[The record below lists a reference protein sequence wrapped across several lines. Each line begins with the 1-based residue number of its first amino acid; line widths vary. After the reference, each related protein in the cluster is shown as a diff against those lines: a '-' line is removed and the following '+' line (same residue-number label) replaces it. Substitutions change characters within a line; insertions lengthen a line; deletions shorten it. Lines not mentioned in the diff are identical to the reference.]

1 MKKIKVM
8 MFDDENDYFEIPYE
22 WLPRGT
28 QGPTLNDI
36 EASAD
41 RSKIKA
47 KLSRVRA
54 GEVPA
59 ATLDIDVRLT
69 QKEIYP
75 LLRILDK
82 IKIKVFY
89 FEKYFNKFVTA
100 TFYCVKPNPPWWLL
114 PADDNT
120 DNIVYDKFKIEFAGY
135 EDISECNM

>member
-1 MKKIKVM
+1 MQNIRIM
-8 MFDDENDYFEIPYE
+8 TYDETEWFDIPWW

-69 QKEIYP
+69 QKELYP
-75 LLRILDK
+75 LLKILKHPK
-82 IKIKVFY
+82 IKIFY
-89 FEKYFNKFVTA
+89 FEKYLNSFVTA
-100 TFYCVKPNPPWWLL
+100 TFYNVKPNPPWWQI
-114 PADDNT
+114 PEDDNT
-120 DNIVYDKFKIEFAGY
+120 DNIIYDKFKIEFAGY
-135 EDISECNM
+135 EDISLCSM

>member
-1 MKKIKVM
+1 MKNIRVM
-8 MFDDENDYFEIPYE
+8 TYDEKEWFDIPWW

-69 QKEIYP
+69 QKELYP
-75 LLRILDK
+75 LLKILKKTK
-82 IKIKVFY
+82 IKIFY
-89 FEKYFNKFVTA
+89 FEKYLNGFVTA
-100 TFYCVKPNPPWWLL
+100 TFYGVKPNPPWWQL
-114 PADDNT
+114 PEDDNT
-120 DNIVYDKFKIEFAGY
+120 DNIVYDKFKIEFVGY
-135 EDISECNM
+135 EDISLCSM